1 MSPVARWQ
9 MQNFW
14 EMLGAWVPLP
24 ASRAPS
30 DARCEGGSGEGKRGG
45 GGAVGGGEGW
55 RGDGRMGVVVED
67 GNSKGLGRKTS
78 RR

>member
-45 GGAVGGGEGW
+45 GGSWGGRGVEG
-55 RGDGRMGVVVED
+55 
-67 GNSKGLGRKTS
+67 
-78 RR
+78 

>member
-1 MSPVARWQ
+1 MARWQ

-45 GGAVGGGEGW
+45 GQLGGERGGGVTVGW
-55 RGDGRMGVVVED
+55 GWW
-67 GNSKGLGRKTS
+67 
-78 RR
+78 